1 QDVEKSKE
9 ILEPALARE
18 IIAKTINFH
27 ILVAE
32 ASHNLPYIM
41 FVRSIMEWA
50 TRKLEGWI
58 PSPDEQRYSY
68 ISHKEMFEAIVSS
81 DVKLAQRLMFEH
93 IEKMGVLVSHR
104 GKK

>member
-1 QDVEKSKE
+1 MTGNLTFQPYRGQRAFEYISDQIKQAILSK
-9 ILEPALARE
+9 R
-18 IIAKTINFH
+18 FR
-27 ILVAE
+27 
-32 ASHNLPYIM
+32 YIM
-41 FVRSIMEWA
+41 FVRSIMGWA

-68 ISHKEMFEAIVSS
+68 ISHKEMFDAIVSR

-93 IEKMGVLVSHR
+93 IEKMGILVSHR